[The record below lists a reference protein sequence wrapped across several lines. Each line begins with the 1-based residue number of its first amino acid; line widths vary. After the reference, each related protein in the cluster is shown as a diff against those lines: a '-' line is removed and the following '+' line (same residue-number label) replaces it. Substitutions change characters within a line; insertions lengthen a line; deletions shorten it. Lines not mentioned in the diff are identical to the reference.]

1 MELSK
6 GEGKVLPH
14 LMEGGKGG
22 VKSSFFY
29 LNLLCLYCVL
39 YSPPLTASHFLG
51 FNNICDFAM
60 FSCPNVYPHKI
71 GTLRVTL
78 IELHS
83 NKIK

>member
-1 MELSK
+1 MK
-6 GEGKVLPH
+6 GVRDSLNEKV
-14 LMEGGKGG
+14 EKC
-22 VKSSFFY
+22 SD
-29 LNLLCLYCVL
+29 LLIPFDKIQKIAEEIEIAMFGQF
-39 YSPPLTASHFLG
+39 S
-51 FNNICDFAM
+51 NICDFAM